1 MVSKFLAF
9 SADFWL
15 LERLG
20 SISQKLA
27 EKAKNVLVIK
37 NLYQNLKKS
46 PSKL

>member
-1 MVSKFLAF
+1 MVSTFLAF
-9 SADFWL
+9 SANFWL
-15 LERLG
+15 LECLD

-27 EKAKNVLVIK
+27 EKAKNILVIK